1 MFSQDAMAAVVPMWR
16 QKSAESRFWSAV
28 QGSNCE
34 WVCEDVKSA
43 WSGGTAT
50 KISHPLRT
58 MAAFQLLYLLWA
70 SCALASAHPS
80 RHLAPC
86 QVVQMDV
93 ICSDLSLRSA
103 PVNLPQGVQM
113 LDLSRNQVQNLTLET
128 LAFHTGFHQLNLHS
142 NKIHFIQPGLFKDMK
157 DLRVLDLSRNHL
169 NVFALSKI
177 NVGPLSSVE
186 SLDLSSN
193 GLYTGMSD
201 YFLAESP
208 SLVNLSLNSNSITKI
223 TQNTFSGSSK
233 LRKISLHNNIILEI
247 EDGAFESLDQLT
259 ELDLSKNS
267 ISCITDFNLYNLA
280 VLNLSK
286 NSLEFFQS
294 AKSEDFFRLHSLDLS
309 ENKMLSLPLLPE
321 NNVLEFLNV
330 SRNHIQTLNST
341 GTLMYDTHLR
351 LNSLKYLDMSYNKL
365 KSLPET
371 LFTNMT
377 SLEVLNV
384 SHNCISSFSVTSED
398 LLHRAKIINLSHNS
412 LQSLTFGEN
421 SLRSLKKLLL
431 QGNDL
436 TVLDQQVF
444 QRLPSIKYLQ
454 LQQNNLQICESERNQ
469 HESTLMV
476 RNDQDPTGC
485 VSFSSIHELR
495 FLYLS
500 ENNLRT
506 LPAKAFVN
514 TPLKLLDLSL
524 NPGLEMHR
532 DSMFGLERSLVHLLL
547 RENNMSSLNTDL
559 TSLQSLK
566 HVDLSTNQLNT
577 LPTWNKESAIESLN
591 LRNNNL
597 VSLDQSTIRAL
608 ERSLKTLYMGS
619 NPLSCCDNLGFL
631 HMVQHST
638 VVVPDIGTVTCVHEG
653 SPEPV
658 NIEKVTRE
666 MCDLPDAPNYTAA
679 VVVTLLLV
687 LILLGVLVRCF
698 RSRRRKRSRG
708 FHA

>member
-1 MFSQDAMAAVVPMWR
+1 MWR
-16 QKSAESRFWSAV
+16 QESAESCSWSAV
-28 QGSNCE
+28 RVSSCE
-34 WVCEDVKSA
+34 WVYEDVKSA

-50 KISHPLRT
+50 KNFSHSLRT
-58 MAAFQLLYLLWA
+58 MAAFQLLFLLWA
-70 SCALASAHPS
+70 SCVAASAHPS
-80 RHLAPC
+80 RHLTPC

-93 ICSDLSLRSA
+93 FCSDLSLRSA
-103 PVNLPQGVQM
+103 PVNLPQEVQM

-128 LAFHTGFHQLNLHS
+128 LGFHTGFHHLNLHS
-142 NKIHFIQPGLFKDMK
+142 NKIHFIQPGLFKEMK

-169 NVFALSKI
+169 NVFALSKTNI
-177 NVGPLSSVE
+177 GPLTAVE

-201 YFLAESP
+201 YFLTESP
-208 SLVNLSLNSNSITKI
+208 SLVNLSLDSNSITKI
-223 TQNTFSGSSK
+223 GQNTFSGPSS
-233 LRKISLHNNIILEI
+233 LRKISLHNNVILEI
-247 EDGAFESLDQLT
+247 EDGAFDTLDHLT

-267 ISCITDFNLYNLA
+267 ITCIIDFNLYNLA

-286 NSLEFFQS
+286 NSIEFFQS
-294 AKSEDFFRLHSLDLS
+294 AKSDNFFSLRSLDLS
-309 ENKMLSLPLLPE
+309 ENKMLYFPLLPE
-321 NNVLEFLNV
+321 KNALEFLNI

-341 GTLMYDTHLR
+341 GSQMNDTNLR
-351 LNSLKYLDMSYNKL
+351 LSHLKYLDMSYNKL

-371 LFTNMT
+371 FFTSMG

-384 SHNCISSFSVTSED
+384 SNNCISSFSVTSKD
-398 LLHRAKIINLSHNS
+398 ILHRVKIINLSHNS

-421 SLRSLKKLLL
+421 SLQSLKKLFL

-436 TVLDQQVF
+436 TVLDQHIF

-454 LQQNNLQICESERNQ
+454 LQQNNLQICGSPQNQ
-469 HESTLMV
+469 HELTPTDENHHS
-476 RNDQDPTGC
+476 PTGC
-485 VSFSSIHELR
+485 VSFSSVYNLH

-500 ENNLRT
+500 ENNLRS

-514 TPLKLLDLSL
+514 TPLKLLDVSL
-524 NPGLEMHR
+524 NPGLDMHR
-532 DSMFGLERSLVHLLL
+532 DALFGLEHSLVHLLL

-559 TSLQSLK
+559 TFLKSLK
-566 HVDLSTNQLNT
+566 HVDLSTNQLKT

-591 LRNNNL
+591 LQNNNL
-597 VSLDQSTIRAL
+597 VTLDQSTILAL
-608 ERSLKTLYMGS
+608 EHSLKTLYMGS

-638 VVVPDIGTVTCVHEG
+638 IVVPDIETVTCVHEEF
-653 SPEPV
+653 PEPV

-666 MCDLPDAPNYTAA
+666 MCHQPDPPNYTTV
-679 VVVTLLLV
+679 VVVTLLV
-687 LILLGVLVRCF
+687 VIILLGLLVKCF
-698 RSRRRKRSRG
+698 QSRRRKRRRG

>member
-1 MFSQDAMAAVVPMWR
+1 MAA
-16 QKSAESRFWSAV
+16 
-28 QGSNCE
+28 
-34 WVCEDVKSA
+34 
-43 WSGGTAT
+43 
-50 KISHPLRT
+50 I
-58 MAAFQLLYLLWA
+58 QLLFLLWS
-70 SCALASAHPS
+70 SCAAASAHPS
-80 RHLAPC
+80 QRLAPC

-93 ICSDLSLRSA
+93 FCSDLSLRSA

-113 LDLSRNQVQNLTLET
+113 LDLSRNQVQNLSLET
-128 LAFHTGFHQLNLHS
+128 LSFHTGLHHLNLHS

-177 NVGPLSSVE
+177 NVGPLAAVE

-208 SLVNLSLNSNSITKI
+208 SLENLYLDGNGITKI
-223 TQNTFSGSSK
+223 AQNTFSGSTS
-233 LRKISLHNNIILEI
+233 LSKISLHNNVIMEI
-247 EDGAFESLDQLT
+247 EDGAFDSLDQLT

-267 ISCITDFNLYNLA
+267 ITCIIDFNLYNLA
-280 VLNLSK
+280 ILNLSK

-294 AKSEDFFRLHSLDLS
+294 VKSDHSFRLRSLDLS
-309 ENKMLSLPLLPE
+309 ENKMLYFPLLPE

-341 GTLMYDTHLR
+341 ETFMNHTSVSLNHL
-351 LNSLKYLDMSYNKL
+351 KHLDMSYNKL

-371 LFTNMT
+371 FFTSMG

-384 SHNCISSFSVTSED
+384 SNNCISSFSVTSAD
-398 LLHRAKIINLSHNS
+398 LLRKVKIINLSHNS
-412 LQSLTFGEN
+412 LQSLTFVEN
-421 SLRSLKKLLL
+421 SLRCLRKLFL

-436 TVLDQQVF
+436 AVLDQQLF
-444 QRLPSIKYLQ
+444 QRLPNIRYLQ
-454 LQQNNLQICESERNQ
+454 LQQNNLQICDFEQNQ
-469 HESTLMV
+469 HGQT
-476 RNDQDPTGC
+476 QKDPTGC
-485 VSFSSIHELR
+485 VSFSSVSNLHS
-495 FLYLS
+495 LYLS

-506 LPAKAFVN
+506 IPAKAFMN

-524 NPGLEMHR
+524 NPGLDMHR
-532 DSMFGLERSLVHLLL
+532 DSLVGLEHSLVHLLL

-559 TSLQSLK
+559 TSLKSLK

-577 LPTWNKESAIESLN
+577 LPTWNKASSIESLN
-591 LRNNNL
+591 LQNNNL
-597 VSLDQSTIRAL
+597 VTLDQSTILAL

-638 VVVPDIGTVTCVHEG
+638 IIVPDIETVTCIHEE

-658 NIEKVTRE
+658 NIEAVTRE
-666 MCDLPDAPNYTAA
+666 MCHQPDPPNYTAI
-679 VVVTLLLV
+679 VIVTLLVAIILMGLLV
-687 LILLGVLVRCF
+687 KCF
-698 RSRRRKRSRG
+698 RSRRRKRNRG

>member
-1 MFSQDAMAAVVPMWR
+1 
-16 QKSAESRFWSAV
+16 
-28 QGSNCE
+28 
-34 WVCEDVKSA
+34 
-43 WSGGTAT
+43 
-50 KISHPLRT
+50 
-58 MAAFQLLYLLWA
+58 MAAFQLLFPLWA
-70 SCALASAHPS
+70 SCVAASAHPS

-93 ICSDLSLRSA
+93 FCTDLSLRSA

-113 LDLSRNQVQNLTLET
+113 LDLSRNQVQNLSLET
-128 LAFHTGFHQLNLHS
+128 LGFHTGLHQLNLHS

-177 NVGPLSSVE
+177 NIGPLAAVE

-208 SLVNLSLNSNSITKI
+208 SLANLSLDSNSITKI
-223 TQNTFSGSSK
+223 AQNTFSGSMS
-233 LRKISLHNNIILEI
+233 LRKISLHNNVILEI
-247 EDGAFESLDQLT
+247 EDGAFDSLDHLT

-267 ISCITDFNLYNLA
+267 ITCIIDFNLYNLA
-280 VLNLSK
+280 LLNLSK
-286 NSLEFFQS
+286 NSIEFFQS
-294 AKSEDFFRLHSLDLS
+294 VKSGNPFSLRSLDLS
-309 ENKMLSLPLLPE
+309 ENKMLYFPLLPE
-321 NNVLEFLNV
+321 KNVLEFLNI
-330 SRNHIQTLNST
+330 SRNHIQILNTT
-341 GTLMYDTHLR
+341 GSL
-351 LNSLKYLDMSYNKL
+351 LNHTNVSLNHLKYLDMSYNKL

-371 LFTNMT
+371 FFTSMG

-384 SHNCISSFSVTSED
+384 SNNCISSFSVTSKD
-398 LLHRAKIINLSHNS
+398 LLHRVKIINLNHNS
-412 LQSLTFGEN
+412 LQSLAFGES
-421 SLRSLKKLLL
+421 SLHSLKKLFL

-436 TVLDQQVF
+436 TILDQQIF
-444 QRLPSIKYLQ
+444 QRLPCLKYLQ
-454 LQQNNLQICESERNQ
+454 LQQNNLQICDSEQSQ
-469 HESTLMV
+469 HEQTPKDQ
-476 RNDQDPTGC
+476 NHQDPTGC
-485 VSFSSIHELR
+485 VSFSSVYNLH

-506 LPAKAFVN
+506 IPGKAFVN

-524 NPGLEMHR
+524 NPGLDMHK
-532 DSMFGLERSLVHLLL
+532 DSLFGLEDSLVHLLL

-559 TSLQSLK
+559 TSLRSLK

-577 LPTWNKESAIESLN
+577 LPSWNKESAIESLN
-591 LRNNNL
+591 LQNNNL
-597 VSLDQSTIRAL
+597 VTLDQVTILAL
-608 ERSLKTLYMGS
+608 EHSLKTLYMGS

-638 VVVPDIGTVTCVHEG
+638 IVVPDIETVTCVHKD

-658 NIEKVTRE
+658 NIEKLTQE
-666 MCDLPDAPNYTAA
+666 MCHRPNAPNYTAG
-679 VVVTLLLV
+679 VVVTLLV
-687 LILLGVLVRCF
+687 VIILLGLLVKCF
-698 RSRRRKRSRG
+698 RSRKRKRNRG